1 MLLFSTASNAAA
13 VAPGVDAVNFT
24 LIKSNFMHLIHQAD
38 IQINGKTIE
47 NIQPFMNVAKPFQ
60 MSVNDLATIG
70 CSQGLGESA
79 DNLRSTVCNNAA
91 AATASCFGSGF
102 TNNKIVN
109 PNGSR
114 ICSIFTSI
122 QNSTALNDAIT

>member
-1 MLLFSTASNAAA
+1 MLLFPTASNAAA

-47 NIQPFMNVAKPFQ
+47 NIQPFMNVVKH
-60 MSVNDLATIG
+60 SVNDLATIG
-70 CSQGLGESA
+70 CTQGLGESA
-79 DNLRSTVCNNAA
+79 DNLRSIVCNNAA

>member
-1 MLLFSTASNAAA
+1 
-13 VAPGVDAVNFT
+13 
-24 LIKSNFMHLIHQAD
+24 
-38 IQINGKTIE
+38 
-47 NIQPFMNVAKPFQ
+47 MNVVKHFQ

-70 CSQGLGESA
+70 YTPGLGESV